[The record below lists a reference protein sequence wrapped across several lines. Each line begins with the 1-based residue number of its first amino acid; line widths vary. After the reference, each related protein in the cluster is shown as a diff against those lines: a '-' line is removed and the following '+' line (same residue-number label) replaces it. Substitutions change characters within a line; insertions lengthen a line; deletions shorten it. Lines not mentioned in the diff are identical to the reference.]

1 MRGGKG
7 AKKVHTAGG
16 HHSHPQHGA
25 AKDGD
30 DRSSHSRASFT
41 TSFSGL
47 GKGGG
52 AIKSIGANID
62 VNGANG
68 TLSLSVPV
76 PISKSRSDF
85 GPALSLSYDSGHGN
99 GAFGF
104 GWGLSLS
111 SVVRQTSRHIP
122 LYDDEKDT
130 FVLSG
135 EDDLVP
141 LLDENAKWQEE
152 TIGEFRVRQY
162 QPRHVSQPMRIER
175 WSKVVSPWDV
185 HWRTITADN
194 VTSIFGRDQDS
205 RISDGATDRP
215 CIFAWLVTETYDAS
229 GNAVQ
234 FLYKQEDESGLFE
247 EGMPSWEMNRSSD
260 VRRRQKYIKSIKYGN
275 TSPCRQ
281 LQAWD
286 TFVQPSE
293 WMFEV
298 VFDYGEHA
306 QDVPLTTAA
315 RDWMTRKDP
324 FTSCSGGFEIRNY
337 RLCRRILMF
346 HHFPDQIG
354 VQDALTSSLVLE
366 YNETP
371 HGSFLSSCT
380 TLGHSVQQ
388 NVEGGLRYVTK
399 SMPPLSFQYSQLPSP
414 EALQLKKAETANI
427 PYLPGGALDKCEW
440 LDLNGEGSPGILST
454 LESTLYFQRNRSA
467 LRKEQGPCFT
477 DFQALCS
484 QPGLP
489 ENYHLQ
495 DLDGNGFLDLMCFDK
510 LGRPFGY
517 FERSEADGWS
527 DFSTLSSIS
536 SLSTSS
542 DGTIYL
548 DLTGDGLADALDRRS
563 LESLMWQQSLG
574 KLGFGPHL
582 NSPVPETGPLRPQS
596 EDRLSVKAA
605 DMTGDGLSDIVAI
618 SNGRVSYWSNIGYGK
633 FSNEV
638 IMSNAPVLESDD
650 SFSAERLHLIDM
662 DGSGTADLLYIL
674 PNGGAHLYYNLC
686 GNSWS
691 DALYIAAFPPVDKL
705 ASVHVVDLLGSGT
718 SCLCWTGPSPGASD
732 TMCLQYLDLMG
743 STKPHLLA
751 SYTNGMGRQVEVQ
764 YAPSTH
770 FYLADESEL
779 HPWETKL
786 PFPVHCVSQIT
797 TTDQVSRVSTVA
809 RYRYHDGFWDPQDRE
824 FRGFG
829 MVEHYEEERFPTK
842 ARDRSF
848 IASSSLT
855 KTWYSTGSDR
865 PTSRPYFSPPAISH
879 RFPQLEH
886 PADVHNAKRSLRG
899 KVLRSE
905 THDGAS
911 EGGAPYVVTENA
923 YEVVSV
929 QIKTDQTTYG
939 IARALPSEVLTT
951 TFERQT
957 DDDPHIVHNL
967 ILSTN
972 EFGDPQRSATI
983 RYQSRTRPYGSHAAG
998 MAGGAMALSTVIE
1011 VEDTTY
1017 TNSISDRLNFRK
1029 SLPCRTELHRVH
1041 DTELSTVVGF
1051 HQVEQLLRSREYDGH
1066 RLRDETSHET
1076 RVYYRSSDLTK
1087 VLPLGALE
1095 TFSIVNQTFTLS
1107 FTAAMVQDMM
1117 QHTGNF
1123 GGQAELAQMAK
1134 QGGYVDLDSTGCL
1147 WAQSATQTFPLLS
1160 SQDNT
1165 TELAAARS
1173 AFYVPSL
1180 STDPFGS
1187 RSAVEFDEYFLL
1199 VTSTTDALGN
1209 KVSWENDYER
1219 LQSVTIVDA
1228 NANVHQCLLDPLG
1241 HSIATALVGKP
1252 GQSTGVTVQD
1262 LDPTPH
1268 QDLIDSFF
1276 DQPTTALSKQLLGSA
1291 DERVIYDLGRR
1302 HRYGTTAPDTLCTAA
1317 VAFIVRDG
1325 PGESGIR
1332 LSIAYL
1338 DGQSRP
1344 YQTFDYH
1351 GERGSE
1357 WRCQSCVLKNNHDA
1371 AVQTYQAFY
1380 TDTHL
1385 PRPLSEV
1392 DDVPVQTSI
1401 YDAMHR
1407 EVVTVSANATW
1418 SKTVYSP
1425 WSVSQYKASDTIH
1438 TSDPSQDQDIG
1449 RLVAGLLSS
1458 SLPWRSWLEVQK
1470 QGDDSQRLAAEK
1482 SEQYPVAPLVT
1493 HLTPGGHVWRKTE
1506 GVATDV
1512 RNIELA
1518 YDGDGNV
1525 IAEYDALRRAVI
1537 ARRFNLL
1544 GQCVY
1549 QGTMDGGDR
1558 VAFADCQGS
1567 PLMSWDRRGTI
1578 ELTEYDELRRETKM
1592 WVTTKLDTTKRLTAS
1607 LVYGEKHPNPKE
1619 FNLCGQLWKQMD
1631 QSGVTKFSHYDNRG
1645 RCTAKNT
1652 QLCKEYK
1659 AGVSWDGRV
1668 EVEGVVYEAQEL
1680 YNHHGQVI
1688 ESRDANRNRTRKS
1701 YDRLGRLTRIDLSSS
1716 SAPDWT
1722 PIISQTTFAADD
1734 LVLRT
1739 TYGNGSRATY
1749 TYDDLTR
1756 QPENEKVRD
1765 KNGKVLEDVT
1775 TTYDCLGRRIR
1786 TVNDAQQDVFFRNQ
1800 QIKPVSSY
1808 TYDVFG
1814 QLVVATGREQVDSR
1828 NGTGSVAKPSS
1839 SGGGPQGQRSEQ
1851 QLCEYVERYDYDKAG
1866 NMTSMSHHPM
1876 ADSKVGGW
1884 TRRYFYE
1891 EPSFLDPN
1899 VKSNRLSRTVLSGT
1913 EEPYGYDSDAGQLG
1927 LVTSMPGF
1935 SSLKWGYH
1943 QMLSSSSKQRVADG
1957 KVPETTYFVYNHQ
1970 GHRVRKV
1977 TERASAEDASGGS
1990 KMADTIQLG
1999 EVKIERVFTGSGT
2012 LQRTSKV
2019 SSIVGESRI
2028 ASIESQDDFVQDGLF
2043 RYEVSPSLELDDQGR
2058 MINYEEY
2065 SPYGACTFKASAGQ
2079 IGASREYRFRRYLRD
2094 SETGLDLCGARYYAS
2109 WIGRWL
2115 SPDPAG
2121 TVDGPNLYGYCTNDP
2136 INFVDSEGTSK
2147 RTRGVKVKPLARTRY
2162 VMKVMGLAM
2171 TFDEKAYKIQFM
2183 PKYEARETGR
2193 KDNGEEVYKPAIV
2206 KKWRSSSRR
2215 AVLQRREVVA
2225 LRKTQI
2231 AVHCT
2236 GTRYDRAHFLPQA
2249 KKDSDKFAE
2258 FKLNVHDYV
2267 VRLHAELNQVF
2278 MRQTFDTS
2286 WSGFWDNN
2294 YSRLQAMVKDN
2305 EHGNG
2310 LQRAQ
2315 ETIFDHLR
2323 TMMHFTGLIT
2333 PEEFDAHRI
2342 SYKDPAYKNPRMSAE
2357 DPTKAYFATDQIKTE
2372 SLARYENW
2380 KSNNNYDWMK
2390 DISLLR

>member
-1 MRGGKG
+1 MRVANGP
-7 AKKVHTAGG
+7 KKAHTVGG
-16 HHSHPQHGA
+16 HHSHPQHSA
-25 AKDGD
+25 AKDGHEG
-30 DRSSHSRASFT
+30 SSHGRASFT

-52 AIKSIGANID
+52 AMKPIGANTD

-76 PISKSRSDF
+76 PVSKSRSDF
-85 GPALSLSYDSGHGN
+85 GPALNLSYDSGHGN

-141 LLDENAKWQEE
+141 LLDKNAEWQEE
-152 TIGEFRVRQY
+152 TIGDFCVRQY
-162 QPRHVSQPMRIER
+162 QPRAVSRPMRIER

-194 VTSIFGRDQDS
+194 ITSIFGRDQDS
-205 RISDGATDRP
+205 RISDGAIDRP
-215 CIFAWLVTETYDAS
+215 RIFAWLVTETYDAS

-234 FLYKQEDESGLFE
+234 FSYKQEDESGLFDD
-247 EGMPSWEMNRSSD
+247 GVPPWEINRSSD
-260 VRRRQKYIKSIKYGN
+260 VRRRQKYIKSIRYGN

-315 RDWMTRKDP
+315 RDWMARKDP

-346 HHFPDQIG
+346 HHFPDEIG

-388 NVEGGLRYVTK
+388 HNVEGGLRYVTQ
-399 SMPPLSFQYSQLPSP
+399 SMPLLSFQYSQLPSP

-427 PYLPGGALDKCEW
+427 AYLPGGALDKCEW
-440 LDLNGEGSPGILST
+440 LDLNGEGSPGIVST
-454 LESTLYFQRNRSA
+454 LASTLYFQRNQSA
-467 LRKEQGPCFT
+467 LRKEQGPRFA
-477 DFQALCS
+477 DLQVLGL

-489 ENYHLQ
+489 EKYHMQ
-495 DLDGNGFLDLMCFDK
+495 DLDHTGLPDLVCFDK

-517 FERSEADGWS
+517 FERSEAGGWS

-536 SLSTSS
+536 SSSTSS

-548 DLTGDGLADALDRRS
+548 DLTGDGRADALDPRS

-574 KLGFGPHL
+574 KLGFGPHQT
-582 NSPVPETGPLRPQS
+582 SPVPATGPLRLQS
-596 EDRLSVKAA
+596 EDRLCVKSA

-618 SNGRVSYWSNIGYGK
+618 SNGRVSYWSNMGYGT

-638 IMSNAPVLESDD
+638 IMSNAPVLEDHD
-650 SFSAERLHLIDM
+650 SFLAERLHLIDV
-662 DGSGTADLLYIL
+662 DGSGTADLVYML

-691 DALYIAAFPPVDKL
+691 DALYIPAFPPVDKL
-705 ASVHVVDLLGSGT
+705 ASVQVVDLLGSGT

-751 SYTNGMGRQVEVQ
+751 SYTNGMGCQVEVQ

-770 FYLADESEL
+770 FYLADEAEL

-786 PFPVHCVSQIT
+786 PFPVHCVSQFT
-797 TTDQVSRVSTVA
+797 TTDQVSGVSKVA
-809 RYRYHDGFWDPQDRE
+809 RYRYHDGFWDAQDRE

-842 ARDRSF
+842 GRDRF
-848 IASSSLT
+848 FTASSSLT

-865 PTSRPYFSPPAISH
+865 PTSRPSFSPPAISH
-879 RFPQLEH
+879 RSPQLER
-886 PADVHNAKRSLRG
+886 PVDVHNAQRSLRG

-905 THDGAS
+905 THNGAS
-911 EGGAPYVVTENA
+911 QGGSPPYAVTENT
-923 YEVVSV
+923 YEIVSV
-929 QIKTDQTTYG
+929 QLKTDQTTYG

-951 TFERQT
+951 TLERQT
-957 DDDPHIVHNL
+957 DNNPHIVHNL
-967 ILSTN
+967 VLSTN

-983 RYQSRTRPYGSHAAG
+983 TYQSQTKPRDAPAAG
-998 MAGGAMALSTVIE
+998 TARGALGLSTVIE

-1041 DTELSTVVGF
+1041 DTELSSVAGF
-1051 HQVEQLLRSREYDGH
+1051 HQVEQLLRSRETDGNG
-1066 RLRDETSHET
+1066 LQDGTSHET
-1076 RVYYRSSDLTK
+1076 RVYYRSSDLTR

-1095 TFSIVNQTFTLS
+1095 TFSLVHQTFTLS
-1107 FTAAMVQDMM
+1107 FTAAMLQDMM
-1117 QHTGNF
+1117 QQTENF
-1123 GGQAELAQMAK
+1123 GGQGELATMTK
-1134 QGGYVDLDSTGCL
+1134 QGGYVDLDSNACL
-1147 WAQSATQTFPLLS
+1147 WTQSETHSFPLLS
-1160 SQDNT
+1160 SHDSA

-1173 AFYVPSL
+1173 AFYVPGR

-1187 RSAVEFDEYFLL
+1187 QSAIGFDKYFLL
-1199 VTSTTDALGN
+1199 ATSTTDAIGN

-1219 LQSVTIVDA
+1219 LQPVTIVDT
-1228 NANVHQCLLDPLG
+1228 NANVHRCLLDPLG
-1241 HSIATALVGKP
+1241 HSVASALVGKP
-1252 GQSTGVTVQD
+1252 GQSTGATVQD

-1268 QDLIDSFF
+1268 QDLINSFF
-1276 DQPTTALSKQLLGSA
+1276 DQPTTALSTQLLGPA

-1302 HRYGTTAPDTLCTAA
+1302 HRYSSSTAPDTLYTAA
-1317 VAFIVRDG
+1317 VASIVRDG

-1351 GERGSE
+1351 GEQGSE
-1357 WRCQSCVLKNNHDA
+1357 WRCQSCVLKNSHDA

-1380 TDTHL
+1380 THTHL
-1385 PRPLSEV
+1385 PRPLSQV
-1392 DDVPVQTSI
+1392 DGVPLQTSI
-1401 YDAMHR
+1401 YDAMQR
-1407 EVVTVSANATW
+1407 EVVTISADATW
-1418 SKTVYSP
+1418 TKTVYSP
-1425 WSVSQYKASDTIH
+1425 WSVSQYDASDTIH
-1438 TSDPSQDQDIG
+1438 ISDPSQDPDIG
-1449 RLVAGLLSS
+1449 SLVASLLSS
-1458 SLPWRSWLEVQK
+1458 SNVPWRSWLEVQR
-1470 QGDDSQRLAAEK
+1470 QGDDSQRLAAEQ
-1482 SEQYPVAPLVT
+1482 SGHYPAAPVTT
-1493 HLTPGGHVWRKTE
+1493 HLTPGGHIWRETK
-1506 GVATDV
+1506 GVAARV
-1512 RNIELA
+1512 RSTEFA
-1518 YDGDGNV
+1518 YDGGGNV
-1525 IAEYDALRRAVI
+1525 TAEYDALGRAVI
-1537 ARRFNLL
+1537 FRRFNLL

-1549 QGTMDGGDR
+1549 QGTMDGGDHI
-1558 VAFADCQGS
+1558 AFVDCQGS
-1567 PLMSWDRRGTI
+1567 PLLSWDRRGTI
-1578 ELTEYDELRRETKM
+1578 EMSVYDELRRETET
-1592 WVTTKLDTTKRLTAS
+1592 WLSTKLDTTKRLTAS
-1607 LVYGEKHPNPKE
+1607 LVYGEKHPNAE
-1619 FNLCGQLWKQMD
+1619 DVNLYGQLWKQMD
-1631 QSGVTKFSHYDNRG
+1631 QSGVTIFSSYDNRG
-1645 RCTAKNT
+1645 RCNAKST

-1659 AGVSWDGRV
+1659 AGVSWDGHV
-1668 EVEGVVYEAQEL
+1668 EVEAAVYEDREL
-1680 YNHHGQVI
+1680 YNHHGQII
-1688 ESRDANRNRTRKS
+1688 ESRDANGNKTRKS
-1701 YDRLGRLTRIDLSSS
+1701 YDRLGRLTRVGLSCS

-1722 PIISQTTFAADD
+1722 PIVSHTTFAADD
-1734 LVLRT
+1734 LVLRI
-1739 TYGNGSRATY
+1739 TYGNESRKTY
-1749 TYDDLTR
+1749 TYDGLTR
-1756 QPENEKVRD
+1756 QPENEKVSD
-1765 KNGKVLEDVT
+1765 TNGKVLEDVT

-1786 TVNDAQQDVFFRNQ
+1786 TVNDAHQDVFFRNQ
-1800 QIKPVSSY
+1800 RIKPVSSY
-1808 TYDVFG
+1808 KYDVLG
-1814 QLVVATGREQVDSR
+1814 QLVAATGREQVDSR
-1828 NGTGSVAKPSS
+1828 NGNASVAKPY
-1839 SGGGPQGQRSEQ
+1839 GPGVSTPGERSEQ
-1851 QLCEYVERYDYDKAG
+1851 RVCEYVERYEYDRAG
-1866 NMTSMSHHPM
+1866 NMTSMSHQPT
-1876 ADSKVGGW
+1876 ADSKVGRW
-1884 TRRYFYE
+1884 TRRYFYD

-1899 VKSNRLSRTVLSGT
+1899 VTSNRLSRTVVSRT
-1913 EEPYGYDSDAGQLG
+1913 EERYGYDSDGGQLG

-1970 GHRVRKV
+1970 GQRVRKV
-1977 TERASAEDASGGS
+1977 TERAASADDNASSGGS

-1999 EVKIERVFTGSGT
+1999 TTKIEMAFTGSGT
-2012 LQRTSKV
+2012 LKRTSKI
-2019 SSIVGESRI
+2019 SSIAGETSRI
-2028 ASIESQDDFVQDGLF
+2028 ASVESRDQFRQDVLF
-2043 RYEVSPSLELDDQGR
+2043 RYEVSHGLELDDHGR
-2058 MINYEEY
+2058 LINYEEY

-2115 SPDPAG
+2115 APDPAG

-2136 INFVDSEGTSK
+2136 INFIDSDGT
-2147 RTRGVKVKPLARTRY
+2147 TARKLDWSGY
-2162 VMKVMGLAM
+2162 IMKINGLA
-2171 TFDEKAYKIQFM
+2171 TELDKESYKKIFKERYKA
-2183 PKYEARETGR
+2183 R
-2193 KDNGEEVYKPAIV
+2193 KA
-2206 KKWRSSSRR
+2206 
-2215 AVLQRREVVA
+2215 RREVSRKDKKIYKPRVVKT
-2225 LRKTQI
+2225 LRKLAWEGLHQRRQLVDRRKKQI
-2231 AVHCT
+2231 ATHCT
-2236 GTRYDRAHFLPQA
+2236 GSRYDRSHFLPQA
-2249 KKDSDKFAE
+2249 EADFHKFTDFE
-2258 FKLNVHDYV
+2258 LNPHDYV
-2267 VRLHAELNQVF
+2267 VRLHSELNQVY
-2278 MRQTFDTS
+2278 MTKTFDKS
-2286 WSGFWDNN
+2286 WTRFWKEN
-2294 YSRLQAMVKDN
+2294 YTNLLAMVMDN

-2310 LQRAQ
+2310 LERAQ
-2315 ETIFDHLR
+2315 EVILNHAR
-2323 TMMHFTGLIT
+2323 TLMHKTALIT

-2342 SYKDPAYKNPRMSAE
+2342 SYE
-2357 DPTKAYFATDQIKTE
+2357 DSTYSNMDSHEITKAYFPTEEIKNE
-2372 SLARYENW
+2372 SVARHQAWKNENDYSW
-2380 KSNNNYDWMK
+2380 ALDFT
-2390 DISLLR
+2390 